1 MSPIRPLLVSLT
13 FAATLLT
20 GCARSQPHVDA
31 AQTGTTPTTP
41 GTAGSGEIGSGTI
54 GAGTIGTG
62 AISGR
67 ILHPA
72 HVVPALRICA
82 IGSGAPADAKRI
94 CIDTRSSQDTYRIE
108 RLPPDD
114 YIVIAAAG
122 TGPYRVGGHMQ
133 QVQCIRAPCPDMPAS
148 VTVAAGADVTGI
160 NIQNFYEK
168 RDDFPAISAGH

>member
-1 MSPIRPLLVSLT
+1 MSPIRSLLVSLA
-13 FAATLLT
+13 FAASLLT

-31 AQTGTTPTTP
+31 AQPAPGTTGT
-41 GTAGSGEIGSGTI
+41 GDIGSG
-54 GAGTIGTG
+54 AIGTG
-62 AISGR
+62 AIAGR

-94 CIDTRSSQDTYRIE
+94 CIDTRPSQDTYRIE

-148 VTVAAGADVTGI
+148 VTVAAGADVAGI
-160 NIQNFYEK
+160 DINGFYEK
-168 RDDFPAISAGH
+168 RDDFPAM

>member
-13 FAATLLT
+13 FAASLLT

-31 AQTGTTPTTP
+31 AQPAATPTTP
-41 GTAGSGEIGSGTI
+41 GTTGTGDIGSS
-54 GAGTIGTG
+54 AIGTG
-62 AISGR
+62 TIAGR

-82 IGSGAPADAKRI
+82 IGSGAPTEAKRI
-94 CIDTRSSQDTYRIE
+94 CIDTRPSQDTYRIE

-148 VTVAAGADVTGI
+148 VAVAAGANVTGI
-160 NIQNFYEK
+160 DIKNFYEK
-168 RDDFPAISAGH
+168 RDDFPVISAGR

>member
-1 MSPIRPLLVSLT
+1 MSPIRPLLLVSLT

-31 AQTGTTPTTP
+31 AQTGATPTTP
-41 GTAGSGEIGSGTI
+41 GTTGTGTI
-54 GAGTIGTG
+54 A
-62 AISGR
+62 GR

-94 CIDTRSSQDTYRIE
+94 CIDTRPSQDTYRIE

-122 TGPYRVGGHMQ
+122 AGPYRVGGHMQ

-148 VTVAAGADVTGI
+148 VTVAAGANVADI
-160 NIQNFYEK
+160 DIQNFYEK
-168 RDDFPAISAGH
+168 RDDFPAMPAK